1 MMTTL
6 FLVYWR
12 NCNENPFTLKLEF
25 SNYLYKFNYSLIAK
39 NNVTKDC

>member
-1 MMTTL
+1 MSLSLRLAM
-6 FLVYWR
+6 
-12 NCNENPFTLKLEF
+12 KLEF